1 MKKLKI
7 AFHTLGCKLNYSETS
22 FISQSFDQNRFEE
35 VDFKAPADIF
45 VINTCTVTAVA
56 EKKCRNVARM
66 IKKRNP
72 ESKIVFM
79 GCYSELKSNEIK
91 EIKEVDLIVGSS
103 NKYKLPELIDALM
116 SNNQNDII
124 QVEIDSKNT
133 FFSSWSQGERTRSFL
148 KIQDGCDYY
157 CSYCAVPFARG
168 NSRSDSI
175 ENVILNA
182 NKIIRI
188 GVQEIVLTGVNIGDF
203 GRKNRE
209 TFFDLLK
216 QMSSITDLKRV
227 RISSIEPNL
236 LTDEIIEF
244 VAKSRNI
251 MPHFHIPLQSAHPR
265 ILSEMKRRYSL
276 ELFSHKV
283 QKIKELMP
291 HACIAVDVICGFPGE
306 TAEEFQQSV
315 EYLSSIDVT
324 YLHVFT
330 YSIRQ
335 NTEAETLKNH
345 VDEKEKKRRSIMLH
359 ELSEKKKLDFYNT
372 HQLKIYDV
380 LFESE
385 IENNTISGFTPNYIR
400 VKIPYNIDYINKII
414 PVQLKQIDSDGVYIG
429 IVEDDSHL
437 LAN

>member
-1 MKKLKI
+1 MKKIKI

-22 FISQSFDQNRFEE
+22 FISQTFDKNRFEE
-35 VDFKAPADIF
+35 VDFKTNANIF

-72 ESKIVFM
+72 ESKVVFM

-91 EIKEVDLIVGSS
+91 EIPEVDLIIGSS
-103 NKYKLPELIDALM
+103 NKYKLPEF
-116 SNNQNDII
+116 
-124 QVEIDSKNT
+124 IDSLVNNHQNEKIHVDIASKNS
-133 FFSSWSQGERTRSFL
+133 FYSSWSQGERTRSFL

-157 CSYCAVPFARG
+157 CSYCAVPYARG
-168 NSRSDSI
+168 SSRSDTI
-175 ENVILNA
+175 ENVISNIQ
-182 NKIIRI
+182 KIIHQGI
-188 GVQEIVLTGVNIGDF
+188 QEIVLTGVNIGDF
-203 GRKNRE
+203 GRKNGE
-209 TFFDLLK
+209 NFFDLLK
-216 QMSSITDLKRV
+216 QINSLSDLKRV

-244 VAKSRNI
+244 VAKSNNI

-265 ILSEMKRRYSL
+265 ILSEMKRRYNL

-283 QKIKELMP
+283 KKIKELMP

-306 TAEEFQQSV
+306 TAEDFQQSV
-315 EYLSSIDVT
+315 AYLSSIDIT

-335 NTEAETLKNH
+335 NTQAETLKNH
-345 VDEKEKKRRSIMLH
+345 VDEKEKKRRSIILH
-359 ELSEKKKLDFYNT
+359 ELSEKKKLDFYREN
-372 HQLKIYDV
+372 QNKVYDV
-380 LFESE
+380 LFESVV
-385 IENNTISGFTPNYIR
+385 ENNTISGFTPNYIR
-400 VKIPYNIDYINKII
+400 VKVPYRIDYINSII

-429 IVEDDSHL
+429 IM
-437 LAN
+437 